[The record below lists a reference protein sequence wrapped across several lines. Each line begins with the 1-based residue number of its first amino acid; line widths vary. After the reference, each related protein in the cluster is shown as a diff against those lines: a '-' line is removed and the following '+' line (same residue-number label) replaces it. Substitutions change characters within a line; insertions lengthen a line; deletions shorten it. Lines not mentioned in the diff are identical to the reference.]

1 MQLQTIRNSMSS
13 GTKEE
18 FETYSNIIDD
28 GARTRPAGYGSTKE
42 TEPEVGIKMGLWF

>member
-1 MQLQTIRNSMSS
+1 MKLQTIRNSIPS

-18 FETYSNIIDD
+18 FVTYSNIIDD

-42 TEPEVGIKMGLWF
+42 GD